1 MEALT
6 ALFLACALAP
16 ADEPAKAAVP
26 FAAETLHYT
35 VNWPS
40 GLSLGEAR
48 MQAAWSGEEWR
59 FEFVLDASIPGYT
72 VRDEFRSIAAKEFC
86 SREFAKNG
94 VHGKRKS
101 DEKTT
106 FDVSRGVAVRQTGGG
121 GGKSEMQFSGCA
133 RDALAFLYYMRRE
146 LAQGRIPAPQTVY
159 FGAPYQ
165 VRLEYG
171 GAQAVRAN
179 EKPYTADRVLVSFK
193 GPASQTTFEMFF
205 AQDAARTPVI
215 VRVPLALGSF
225 SMELAP

>member
-1 MEALT
+1 MQVLT
-6 ALFLACALAP
+6 TLLLACALAP
-16 ADEPAKAAVP
+16 ADEPAKAP

-48 MQAAWSGEEWR
+48 MQAARSGEEWT
-59 FEFVLDASIPGYT
+59 FELALDASIPGYT
-72 VRDEFRSIAAKEFC
+72 VTDTFRSVAAKEFC
-86 SREFAKNG
+86 SREFAKNA
-94 VHGKRKS
+94 VHGKRKT

-106 FDVSRGVAVRQTGGG
+106 FDASRGVAERQTGAG

-133 RDALAFLYYMRRE
+133 RDALAFLYYMRHE
-146 LAQGRIPAPQTVY
+146 LAQGRIPAPQTIY

-171 GAQAVRAN
+171 GAQPIRAN
-179 EKPYTADRVLVSFK
+179 DKPYTADRVVVSFK
-193 GPASQTTFEMFF
+193 GPASQTTFELFL
-205 AQDAARTPVI
+205 ARDAARTPVVI
-215 VRVPLALGSF
+215 KVPLALGSF